1 MSIFGPA
8 HSAQT
13 EEKSKPLD
21 GMQTVLDTAKV

>member
-13 EEKSKPLD
+13 EEKSKPQD